1 MAIARGDEVRGGEL
15 VEKSGAM
22 PSAKQEGRPRV
33 GQTRRVRQKRVSQ
46 RERYCRVSMS
56 GPRRPMEEGRKGE
69 ERAKLGMADDRSR
82 LLPTSLQTLKRVL

>member
-33 GQTRRVRQKRVSQ
+33 GQRRRVRQKRVSQ
-46 RERYCRVSMS
+46 RERYCRVGMS
-56 GPRRPMEEGRKGE
+56 GPRRPMEEGRKSE
-69 ERAKLGMADDRSR
+69 ERARLGMADDRSR
-82 LLPTSLQTLKRVL
+82 LLPTSVQTLKRVL